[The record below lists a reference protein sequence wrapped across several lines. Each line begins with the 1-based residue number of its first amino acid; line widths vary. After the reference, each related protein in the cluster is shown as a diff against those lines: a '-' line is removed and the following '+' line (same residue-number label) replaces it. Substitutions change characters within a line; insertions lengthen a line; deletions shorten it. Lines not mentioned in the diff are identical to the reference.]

1 MLRSSLTGDPVP
13 DQSFAPLAWLLPG
26 AFVVGALLVRGRPQS
41 AWTIGARITLA
52 APVLA
57 LLASPALA
65 PVARVMAFLIAG
77 LGAVTLRFSTRYLD
91 GEADGPRYVQ
101 WFLLALAGAALVTV
115 SRDLVITGLAWT
127 LTSLAL
133 HQLLTVGPAR
143 AAAEIAAHKKFLLSR
158 VADLAV
164 ASAIICIAVAYG
176 TTDIAR
182 VLAAASAGDVPTTA
196 TAGTLLLA
204 GAIILRS
211 AQLPFHG
218 WLIQVMEAPTP
229 VSALLHAGIIN
240 LGAYVAISLAP
251 LFVAVPTA
259 LTLLALTG
267 LVSATLAALVMR
279 TRGSVKGALAWSTCA
294 QMGFVLV
301 EIGFGAFD
309 LALLHIVA
317 HGAYKA
323 NAFLA
328 SGSGVQTAAQQT
340 HARLPL
346 RATTPLSL
354 AAQVPSLGRWITAT
368 VLVVVP
374 VAASL
379 ASGTWQPENPSTLL
393 STAVVML
400 AIIPA
405 IAQLPVRSGTATLR
419 GGLGIVLGLPALYAI
434 WHVVLAPIAPP
445 AGALPLPTWIA
456 ALVIAGFTT
465 ALATQA
471 IVARAPQGRLARG
484 LYPHAL
490 AGFHLDAV
498 FTRLTFRIWPP
509 TITAPAVRQRRE
521 RSPLRIERAA

>member
-1 MLRSSLTGDPVP
+1 MP
-13 DQSFAPLAWLLPG
+13 DLAFAPLAWLMPG
-26 AFVVGALLVRGRPQS
+26 ALVAAALLVRWRPPA
-41 AWTIGARITLA
+41 AWTIGQRVTLA

-57 LLASPALA
+57 ILATPALA
-65 PVARVMAFLIAG
+65 PAARVMAFLIAG
-77 LGAVTLRFSTRYLD
+77 LGAVTLRFSRRYLD
-91 GEADGPRYVQ
+91 GEADGPRYVL
-101 WFLLALAGAALVTV
+101 WFLLALAGASLVTV
-115 SRDLVITGLAWT
+115 ARDLVLTGLAWT

-158 VADLAV
+158 LADLAV
-164 ASAIICIAVAYG
+164 ALAIVMIAMAFG

-182 VLAAASAGDVPTTA
+182 VLAAASAGPVPPAA

-204 GAIILRS
+204 AAIILRS

-251 LFVAVPTA
+251 LFVAVPAA
-259 LTLLALTG
+259 LTLLAIAG

-279 TRGSVKGALAWSTCA
+279 TKGSVKGALAWSTCA

-328 SGSGVQTAAQQT
+328 SGSGVTLAAQLA
-340 HARLPL
+340 HAAKPL
-346 RATTPLSL
+346 RSSVPQSL
-354 AAQVPSLGRWITAT
+354 AAAAPSRGRWLLASALVGGGLAT
-368 VLVVVP
+368 VIV
-374 VAASL
+374 
-379 ASGTWQPENPSTLL
+379 SGLWQPATPSTWL
-393 STAVVML
+393 SVAIVALAVIPTLAHLPLQAGWTAV
-400 AIIPA
+400 
-405 IAQLPVRSGTATLR
+405 R
-419 GGLGIVLGLPALYAI
+419 GGLGIILGLPALYAL
-434 WHVVLAPIAPP
+434 WHTVLAPIVPAAPTLP
-445 AGALPLPTWIA
+445 IPFWVAG
-456 ALVIAGFTT
+456 LVIAGFAA
-465 ALATQA
+465 ALAVQA
-471 IVARAPQGRLARG
+471 VVARAPQGRLARQ

-490 AGFHLDAV
+490 NGFHLDAV
-498 FTRLTFRIWPP
+498 FTRLTFRLWPP
-509 TITAPAVRQRRE
+509 TITPTAVQQRRE

>member
-1 MLRSSLTGDPVP
+1 MP
-13 DQSFAPLAWLLPG
+13 DLAFAPLAWLLPG
-26 AFVVGALLVRGRPQS
+26 ALVAAALLVRWRPQS
-41 AWTIGARITLA
+41 AWTIGERVTLA
-52 APVLA
+52 APVFA
-57 LLASPALA
+57 LLAVPALA
-65 PVARVMAFLIAG
+65 PAARVMAFLIAG
-77 LGAVTLRFSTRYLD
+77 LGAITLRFSRRYLD

-101 WFLLALAGAALVTV
+101 WFLLAVAGASLVTV
-115 SRDLVITGLAWT
+115 SRDLIVTGLAWT

-158 VADLAV
+158 VADVAV
-164 ASAIICIAVAYG
+164 ATAVILIATAFG
-176 TTDIAR
+176 TTDIPR
-182 VLAAASAGDVPTTA
+182 ILQAAGTGALPGTA

-229 VSALLHAGIIN
+229 VSALLHAGVIN

-251 LFVAVPTA
+251 LFVAVPAA
-259 LTLLALTG
+259 LTLLALAG
-267 LVSATLAALVMR
+267 LASATLAALVMR

-301 EIGFGAFD
+301 EVGLGAFD

-328 SGSGVQTAAQQT
+328 SGSGVHVAAQQVR
-340 HARLPL
+340 AGDALRSRAPL
-346 RATTPLSL
+346 ASE
-354 AAQVPSLGRWITAT
+354 AGLGRWLAAIA
-368 VLVVVP
+368 V
-374 VAASL
+374 VAAAFGAAIATQTWIPTTPSL
-379 ASGTWQPENPSTLL
+379 LL
-393 STAVVML
+393 SAAVVAL
-400 AIIPA
+400 ALIPA
-405 IAQLPVRSGTATLR
+405 LATLR
-419 GGLGIVLGLPALYAI
+419 LADGFAPLRSGLGIVLGLPALYVI
-434 WHVVLAPIAPP
+434 WHAVLAPIVPSA
-445 AGALPLPTWIA
+445 ASLPVPVWVA
-456 ALVIAGFTT
+456 ALVIAGFAA
-465 ALATQA
+465 ALAVQIT
-471 IVARAPQGRLARG
+471 VALAPQGRLARA

-498 FTRLTFRIWPP
+498 FTRLTFRLWPP